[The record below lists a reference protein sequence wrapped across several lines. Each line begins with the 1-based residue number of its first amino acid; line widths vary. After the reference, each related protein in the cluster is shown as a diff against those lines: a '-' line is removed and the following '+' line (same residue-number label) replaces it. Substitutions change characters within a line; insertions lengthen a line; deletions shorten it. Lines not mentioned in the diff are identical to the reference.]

1 MLNPLMKRPIKI
13 ARNPIKLNEPGF
25 GPVSKYASIQDKLRE
40 ELELDYCPLPDKVC
54 DLASK

>member
-1 MLNPLMKRPIKI
+1 MKRPIKI

-54 DLASK
+54 DVASK